1 MIVPTEFVALTDA
14 PPYSTG
20 EMRLKGGLKRTAFH
34 PVIGRFARQYKL
46 HNSYLKPDV
55 ISDPLKEYWATRKVA
70 ALWDVTGEEVI
81 EVAGPDALT
90 VMDELVPRD
99 LTRLKD
105 GRCRYAIMCY
115 DHGGIVEDGVVVR
128 FGPERLWWVGGPA
141 HAEAWIYAHA
151 VGRDVRVTSFL
162 DDIHVASIQ
171 GPKSRAILQRVAG
184 DDVSRIPYFGV
195 AETTICGVP
204 VVLTRTGYTGEL
216 GFDIYVEVA
225 RAVTMFEGLWQAGR
239 ADGLEL
245 AGSQALNLR
254 RVEAAI
260 LNVGYDFDW
269 RHNPYEVGL
278 GWMIDPAKRA
288 FIGRVALARIAATG
302 VTRRIAGLQLAGPT
316 VAHQGDWIATSGRRV
331 GRVTS
336 AVWGPTVAASIA
348 MAFVETAATPLGARL
363 DIEHE
368 GATLAAE
375 VVALPFLDPERKL
388 SRT

>member
-20 EMRLKGGLKRTAFH
+20 EMRLKGGLKRTSFH

-55 ISDPLKEYWATRKVA
+55 ISDPLKEYWATRTVA

-115 DHGGIVEDGVVVR
+115 EHGGIVEDGVVVR

-184 DDVSRIPYFGV
+184 DDVSRVPYFGV
-195 AETTICGVP
+195 AATTVCGVP
-204 VVLTRTGYTGEL
+204 VVVTRTGYTGEL
-216 GFDIYVEVA
+216 GFDIYVDVA

-278 GWMIDPAKRA
+278 GWMIDPAKRV
-288 FIGRVALARIAATG
+288 FVGRAALARIAAAG
-302 VTRRIAGLQLAGPT
+302 VTRRIAGLRLAGTT
-316 VAHQGDWIATSGRRV
+316 VAHQGDWVVTGGRRV

-348 MAFVETAATPLGARL
+348 MAFVETAATPLGVRL

-388 SRT
+388 SRA